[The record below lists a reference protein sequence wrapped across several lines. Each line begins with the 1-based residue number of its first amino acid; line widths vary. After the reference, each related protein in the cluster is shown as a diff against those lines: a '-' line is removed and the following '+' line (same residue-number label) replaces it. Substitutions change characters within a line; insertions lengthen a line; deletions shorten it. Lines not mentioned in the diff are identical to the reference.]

1 MEKSNKDKELRV
13 IAKKAYIDFILDY
26 FNKGVVD
33 KAMIVTDF
41 CSKFQKSSRTFETY
55 YQNAQQ
61 EHLKQRETINEA
73 IMEETIKTEKE
84 AVKIIINS
92 KLERLEIYQKQI
104 LDCVKELNHGFTE
117 DMKNGELFS
126 RPLNINEKSAI
137 RRSIKD
143 LQSEISKIEGDYATS
158 KLEMSFN
165 VGLDMEEE
173 FE

>member
-1 MEKSNKDKELRV
+1 MSNEKYL
-13 IAKKAYIDFILDY
+13 DFILDLLE
-26 FNKGVVD
+26 KGITERHE
-33 KAMIVTDF
+33 IV
-41 CSKFQKSSRTFETY
+41 SKFSKNFQKSERTADTY
-55 YQNAQQ
+55 
-61 EHLKQRETINEA
+61 LKKANEAYKLKRDTINKS
-73 IMEETIKTEKE
+73 IIEETIKTEKE

-117 DMKNGELFS
+117 EFKNGELFS

>member
-1 MEKSNKDKELRV
+1 MSNDKYV
-13 IAKKAYIDFILDY
+13 DFILDC
-26 FNKGVVD
+26 FRKDIID
-33 KAMIVTDF
+33 KTEILAIFGEKWSNV
-41 CSKFQKSSRTFETY
+41 SNRTYDRRFKIAKDLYKE
-55 YQNAQQ
+55 
-61 EHLKQRETINEA
+61 ELETINKARVNEA
-73 IMEETIKTEKE
+73 INVEKE

-104 LDCVKELNHGFTE
+104 LDCVKELNHGYTE
-117 DMKNGELFS
+117 EFKNGELFS

-173 FE
+173 FQ